1 MGSFFGAISEK
12 HQAFIEKQAMF
23 FVATAANEGHVN
35 VSPKG
40 LDSFKVLGPNKACY
54 LDLTGSGVETI
65 AHLQENGRIT
75 IMFCAYDG
83 PPNIVR
89 LLGTGSVVKLGEPGY
104 EDLAAMF
111 PEYPGA
117 RAVITIDIEK
127 VGSSCGF
134 GVPLMEVV
142 GQRDRMI
149 DYAENKGEQAMAD
162 YCVTK
167 NAESI
172 DGLPGY

>member
-1 MGSFFGAISEK
+1 MGSFFGAISDK
-12 HQAFIEKQAMF
+12 HQAFIERQHMF
-23 FVATAANEGHVN
+23 FVATAANDGHVN

-40 LDSFKVLGPNKACY
+40 LDAFKVLGPNKACY
-54 LDLTGSGVETI
+54 FDLTGSGAETI
-65 AHLQENGRIT
+65 AHIQENGRIT
-75 IMFCAYDG
+75 IMFCAFEG

-89 LLGTGSVVKLGEPGY
+89 LLGTGSVVKTGEDGF

-117 RAVITIDIEK
+117 RSVITIDVEK

-134 GVPLMEVV
+134 GVPFMDFVD
-142 GQRDRMI
+142 QRERLI
-149 DYAENKGEQAMAD
+149 EYAEKKGEEGMAE
-162 YCVTK
+162 YRVSK

-172 DGLPGY
+172 DGLRAF

>member
-1 MGSFFGAISEK
+1 MGSFFGAISDK
-12 HQAFIEKQAMF
+12 HQAFIEHQSMF

-40 LDSFKVLGPNKACY
+40 LDSFKVLGPNKVCY

-65 AHLQENGRIT
+65 AHLQEDGRIT
-75 IMFCAYDG
+75 IMFCAFDG

-89 LLGTGSVVKLGEPGY
+89 LLGTGSVVKLGEKGF
-104 EDLAAMF
+104 EELAEMF

-117 RAVITIDIEK
+117 RAVITIDVEK

-142 GQRDRMI
+142 GQRDRMVE
-149 DYAENKGEQAMAD
+149 YAENKGEQGMAE
-162 YCVTK
+162 YRVTK